1 MTQSPEQTAKKSPI
15 LLLKEWADMIRLN
28 HTLFALPF
36 ALSALVLAAPGLPPW
51 QTWVWTVLAFAGAR
65 AAAMTLNRLIDAH
78 IDARNPRTKDRSI
91 PAGRISRTQ
100 AAIFSILSFSLMIFA
115 ATKLP
120 ALCLFLS
127 PVAVIWLSFYSFTK
141 RFTWMC
147 HFALGIAIGGAA
159 LGGWIAVDGALGS
172 GVPWCLF
179 AAVLT
184 WVAGFDIIYACQ
196 DTQIDRAEKL
206 HSIPARFGIVAALNT
221 SSILHVVTMAALIAV
236 GITAHLG
243 NIYWLGM
250 AVVAAMLF
258 YEHSLVKPNDL
269 SRVNAAFFNV
279 NGIIAI
285 LALLAIFVDHLHLI

>member
-1 MTQSPEQTAKKSPI
+1 
-15 LLLKEWADMIRLN
+15 MIRFN

-36 ALSALVLAAPGLPPW
+36 ALSALILAAPGLPGW
-51 QTWVWTVLAFAGAR
+51 QIWFWTVLAFAGAR
-65 AAAMTLNRLIDAH
+65 AAAMTLNRLIDAQ

-91 PAGRISRTQ
+91 PAGRITRAQ
-100 AAIFSILSFSLMIFA
+100 AATFSVLSFALMIFA

-120 ALCLFLS
+120 SLCLFLS

-141 RFTWMC
+141 RFTWSC

-159 LGGWIAVDGALGS
+159 LGGWIAVAGELGS
-172 GVPWCLF
+172 AVPWMLF
-179 AAVLT
+179 AAVAT

-196 DTQIDRAEKL
+196 DTQVDRAEKL
-206 HSIPARFGIVAALNT
+206 HSIPARFGIVAALKT
-221 SSILHVVTMAALIAV
+221 SSILHMVTMAALILV
-236 GITAHLG
+236 GITAHVG
-243 NIYWLGM
+243 SIYWFGM

-269 SRVNAAFFNV
+269 SRLDAAFFNV

-285 LALLAIFVDHLHLI
+285 LAFLAIFFDHLHLI